1 MGSPPPEP
9 LRDATRPSAMNPR
22 LTALAALL
30 LLALAGCG
38 TGGDPA
44 AVGTVTSPLAAGN
57 KLGEV
62 CPPPDAV
69 GSAAI
74 DWVPFVRVHG
84 LMFQKTFSPA
94 ATVSG
99 SDLGGT
105 VITVECA
112 IGEMVSNPNYRPR
125 EGDAA
130 FLAQGT
136 ELREINGYRPDFRL
150 AAWEDSA
157 WRVYEVDDVPDAET
171 GEDMLDL
178 RDKVTAV
185 HLVEGDRGEGILK
198 TVDDE
203 HRVAAIVRAV
213 LAAPVLPET
222 SSLYERL
229 GDESPVFV
237 RFDMVDGTAVQRAW
251 HVESGMLWRRIKV
264 PAILEAELSPHTT

>member
-1 MGSPPPEP
+1 MK
-9 LRDATRPSAMNPR
+9 PR
-22 LTALAALL
+22 QTVLAALL

-44 AVGTVTSPLAAGN
+44 AVGTVTSPSVGQT
-57 KLGEV
+57 LGEG
-62 CPPPDAV
+62 CPPPNAD
-69 GSAAI
+69 GNAAI
-74 DWVPFVRVHG
+74 EWVPFVRVNG

-99 SDLGGT
+99 SDLGET
-105 VITVECA
+105 VLTVKCA
-112 IGEMVSNPNYRPR
+112 IGETVGNPNYRPR
-125 EGDAA
+125 DGDAA
-130 FLAQGT
+130 YLAAGT

-150 AAWEDSA
+150 AAWEDGA
-157 WRVYEVDDVPDAET
+157 WHVYEVDDVPDAKT

-185 HLVEGDRGEGILK
+185 HLVEGDRGEGILQ

-203 HRVAAIVRAV
+203 DRVAAIVRAV
-213 LAAPVLPET
+213 LAAPVLPEK

-251 HVESGMLWRRIKV
+251 HVESGLLWRRIKV
-264 PAILEAELSPHTT
+264 PEILKAELSPRTP